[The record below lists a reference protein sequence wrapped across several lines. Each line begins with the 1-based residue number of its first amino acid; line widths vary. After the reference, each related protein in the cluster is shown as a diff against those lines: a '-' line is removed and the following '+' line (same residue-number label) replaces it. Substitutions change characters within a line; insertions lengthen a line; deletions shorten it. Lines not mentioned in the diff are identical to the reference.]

1 MMTVAQVSK
10 RTGVSVRTLHHY
22 DQIGLLK
29 PTEVTDAGYRLYDDT
44 ALDKLYMILVY
55 RELGLS
61 LNEIGSILDAPDYDR
76 NRVLEHQI
84 KLMQERGKKLQ
95 NRISFARGM
104 LMLGVKYMDF
114 EGFDPKKI
122 DEYSQQAKTLYGKT
136 DAYKEFEQKSKNRT
150 AEQEKDLNAQVM
162 DFFAR
167 LGKMR
172 PCEPDSEAAQNWAKE
187 LQAFFTEHFYT
198 CTPQILKSL
207 AESYAGGGSMT
218 ENIDKAGGEGTG
230 AFAKQVIDIYT
241 QKLL

>member
-29 PTEVTDAGYRLYDDT
+29 PTEVTEAGYRLYDDA

-84 KLMQERGKKLQ
+84 KLMQERVEKLQ

-136 DAYKEFEQKSKNRT
+136 DAYKEFEKKQKSRT
-150 AEQEKDLNAQVM
+150 KKQENDLGAQVM
-162 DFFAR
+162 GLFTD

-172 PCEPDSEAAQNWAKE
+172 PCAPDSEEAQNWVKE

-218 ENIDKAGGEGTG
+218 ENIDKAGGDGTG

>member
-1 MMTVAQVSK
+1 MITVSQVSK

-22 DQIGLLK
+22 DQIGLLR
-29 PTEVTDAGYRLYDDT
+29 PTEVTDAGYRLYDDG

-61 LNEIGSILDAPDYDR
+61 LNEISSILDTPNYDR

-84 KLMQERGKKLQ
+84 KLMQERIEKLQ
-95 NRISFARGM
+95 SRISFARGM
-104 LMLGVKYMDF
+104 LTLGVKYMDF

-122 DEYSQQAKTLYGKT
+122 DEYSQQAKVLYGKT
-136 DAYKEFEQKSKNRT
+136 DAYKEFEQKQKSCTK
-150 AEQEKDLNAQVM
+150 EQEKVLGAQVM
-162 DFFAR
+162 ELFAK
-167 LGKMR
+167 LGKLR
-172 PCEPDSEAAQNWAKE
+172 PCPPDSEAAQNWAKE

-198 CTPQILKSL
+198 CTPQILKGL

-230 AFAKQVIDIYT
+230 AFAKQVIDMY
-241 QKLL
+241 LSRL

>member
-1 MMTVAQVSK
+1 MMTVAQMSK

-29 PTEVTDAGYRLYDDT
+29 PIDVTDAGYRLYDDT

-61 LNEIGSILDAPDYDR
+61 LHEIGSILDAPDYDR
-76 NRVLEHQI
+76 NWVLEHQI
-84 KLMQERGKKLQ
+84 KLMQERVEKLQ

-104 LMLGVKYMDF
+104 LTLGVKYMDF
-114 EGFDPKKI
+114 EDFDPKKI
-122 DEYSQQAKTLYGKT
+122 DEYSQQAKVLYGKT
-136 DAYKEFEQKSKNRT
+136 DAYKEFQQKQKGRSK
-150 AEQEKDLNAQVM
+150 EQEKDLGAQVM
-162 DFFAR
+162 GLFEK

-172 PCEPDSEAAQNWAKE
+172 PCPPDSEEAQNWAKE

-198 CTPQILKSL
+198 CTPQILGSL

-218 ENIDKAGGEGTG
+218 ENIDKAGGDGTG
-230 AFAKQVIDIYT
+230 AFAKQVIDIY
-241 QKLL
+241 LSRL

>member
-1 MMTVAQVSK
+1 MMTVAQVCK

-29 PTEVTDAGYRLYDDT
+29 PTEVTDAGYRLYDDA
-44 ALDKLYMILVY
+44 ALNKLYMILVY
-55 RELGLS
+55 RELGLP
-61 LNEIGSILDAPDYDR
+61 LNEIGGILDAPDYDR

-84 KLMQERGKKLQ
+84 KLMQERVEKLQ

-104 LMLGVKYMDF
+104 LTLGVKYMDF
-114 EGFDPKKI
+114 EGFDPQKI

-136 DAYKEFEQKSKNRT
+136 EAYKEFQQKSKNRT
-150 AEQEKDLNAQVM
+150 DEQEKDLNAQVM
-162 DFFAR
+162 DFFVQ

-172 PCEPDSEAAQNWAKE
+172 PCEPDSEVAQNWAKE

-230 AFAKQVIDIYT
+230 AFAKQVIDEYC
-241 QKLL
+241 K

>member
-1 MMTVAQVSK
+1 MTVTQVSK

-29 PTEVTDAGYRLYDDT
+29 PTEVTEAGYRLYDDT

-84 KLMQERGKKLQ
+84 NLMQERVEKLQ

-104 LMLGVKYMDF
+104 LMLGGKYMDF

-122 DEYSQQAKTLYGKT
+122 DEYSQQAKVLYGKT
-136 DAYKEFEQKSKNRT
+136 EAYKEFEQKRKVRT
-150 AEQEKDLNAQVM
+150 KEQEKDLGAQVM
-162 DFFAR
+162 ELFAK

-172 PCEPDSEAAQNWAKE
+172 PCEPDSGFVSSKATMIKYYINVRPIVIGSCSQ
-187 LQAFFTEHFYT
+187 
-198 CTPQILKSL
+198 L
-207 AESYAGGGSMT
+207 AV
-218 ENIDKAGGEGTG
+218 D
-230 AFAKQVIDIYT
+230 
-241 QKLL
+241 

>member
-22 DQIGLLK
+22 DQIGLLN
-29 PTEVTDAGYRLYDDT
+29 PTEVTEAGYRLYDDG

-84 KLMQERGKKLQ
+84 KLMQERIEKLQ

-122 DEYSQQAKTLYGKT
+122 DEYSQQAKVLYGKT
-136 DAYKEFEQKSKNRT
+136 DAYKEFEQKQKGRT
-150 AEQEKDLNAQVM
+150 KEQEKDLGERVM
-162 DFFAR
+162 ELFAK
-167 LGKMR
+167 LGKLR
-172 PCEPDSEAAQNWAKE
+172 LCSPDSEAAQNWARE
-187 LQAFFTEHFYT
+187 LQAFFTEHFYN

-218 ENIDKAGGEGTG
+218 ENIDKVGGEGTG
-230 AFAKQVIDIYT
+230 AFAKQVIDSY
-241 QKLL
+241 LSRL

>member
-29 PTEVTDAGYRLYDDT
+29 PTEVTEAGYRLYDD
-44 ALDKLYMILVY
+44 AELDKLYMILVY

-61 LNEIGSILDAPDYDR
+61 LNEMSNILDTPDYDR

-84 KLMQERGKKLQ
+84 KLMQERIEKLQ

-104 LMLGVKYMDF
+104 LTLGVKYMDF
-114 EGFDPKKI
+114 EGFDPKKM

-136 DAYKEFEQKSKNRT
+136 DAYKEFQQKSKNRT

-172 PCEPDSEAAQNWAKE
+172 PCSPDSEKAQNWAKE

-218 ENIDKAGGEGTG
+218 ENIDNVGGEGTG